1 MLNSFFLTSFIVFL
15 DKQIKFTSF
24 FVNQIISEYT
34 RLHKVEWTYHLSNN
48 INLPSTT
55 KCFMSNKN
63 LNGLY
68 LGRNQQRR
76 RTHRAG
82 SLTRPPHHAR
92 TNNRDL
98 FETAYRTVKL
108 MLQKEPIRVL
118 WKSGPKCL
126 ILMLSQLLRIG
137 LLNDI

>member
-34 RLHKVEWTYHLSNN
+34 QLHKVEWIYHLSNN

-63 LNGLY
+63 LMVYAWVATNKGDGL
-68 LGRNQQRR
+68 
-76 RTHRAG
+76 T
-82 SLTRPPHHAR
+82 
-92 TNNRDL
+92 
-98 FETAYRTVKL
+98 
-108 MLQKEPIRVL
+108 EPEV
-118 WKSGPKCL
+118 
-126 ILMLSQLLRIG
+126 
-137 LLNDI
+137 